1 LAGRR
6 GRTALLVAAVALS
19 AGLVTAISC
28 GIASATASVEE
39 GIARAI
45 GRSDARLV
53 HRGAVPFPA
62 ELVERVRA
70 LPGVEALSA
79 RLNGS
84 LTLVRADGGT
94 GPDGR
99 PRRVTVQARGIEIPA
114 DDRFR
119 EVRVAEGTRPA
130 APGEILLDPVGADG
144 LGVKVGERVRVQRF
158 GPPVEFT
165 VVGIIERPKLG
176 VLQQAWA
183 EVGRADLVACG
194 GGGDDRVSSVSV
206 ILAVGTDVVAWCAEH
221 ADAFE
226 EPLVLEPAE
235 RVRSGFDR
243 QVAGGRISFVL
254 SAAMGMLACAFIIAT
269 GLTTA
274 VSEQQRELAIARCV
288 GASRGQV
295 MVGQLLVGLVI
306 AGIGVVIGVPLGAGL
321 AAGLVWWFAEF
332 LPAGLAVPPEGIAI
346 AVAGSLGSGLLGAA
360 FPAFLASRVTPLAAL
375 VVRSRPP
382 SGRTFAVVTAAGIAC
397 LAGQAA
403 IVLPAGDPQVRFWLH
418 SLVGVPLLFIGW
430 FLLSPAVLRLVAR
443 LLGPA
448 TGRLLGIPAGI
459 LERSLASMP
468 YRFGFTAGAL
478 MAGMAILASTAS
490 NGTAILDDFREKIRF
505 ADAFV
510 FRTSG
515 LSPEQQAAIAAMPG
529 VVAAAPVG
537 YLPVRLAEQDRLG
550 VEGFGPT
557 SVICVGFPPREF
569 LRLNR
574 LDFLQGD
581 PETAIARLESGD
593 AVLVAEQFLTA
604 RGLGVGDTI
613 GLGGTEGDV
622 RFEIAGVV
630 GAAGLD
636 LATQM
641 FGIRNAYMEHAVSC
655 VFMSFDAVERHFGTR
670 EALLMQVS
678 LAPDPEG
685 QPGAVERAIEGAVGE
700 SIPGAVF
707 VSGRS
712 IRSTI
717 EEVGTTMERVT
728 LSVATMALLLACF
741 GVGNVVAAGIAARR
755 HEFGV
760 LRAVGGDRGLVPRL
774 VLAEAGLVAIAGS
787 VSGLLL
793 GMTIAAIATILYR
806 ELAGLELGLPFP
818 AAAVAMGLGITLAL
832 TLLAALPAAIPLLRT
847 PPRALL
853 ASRGG

>member
-1 LAGRR
+1 
-6 GRTALLVAAVALS
+6 
-19 AGLVTAISC
+19 VTAISC
-28 GIASATASVEE
+28 GIASATAGVEE
-39 GIARAI
+39 GLARAI

-53 HRGAVPFPA
+53 HRGGVPFPA
-62 ELVERVRA
+62 AEIERVAA
-70 LPGVEALSA
+70 LPAVEAISA

-94 GPDGR
+94 APDGR
-99 PRRVTVQARGIEIPA
+99 PRRMTVQARGIELPA

-119 EVRVAEGTRPA
+119 EVNLAAGRRPQA
-130 APGEILLDPVGADG
+130 AGEILLDPAGAEGLAVSVGD
-144 LGVKVGERVRVQRF
+144 RVRVQRF
-158 GPPVEFT
+158 GPPVELA

-176 VLQQAWA
+176 VLQQPWA
-183 EVGRADLVACG
+183 ELGRDDLVACG
-194 GGGDDRVSSVSV
+194 GGGDDRVSSISV
-206 ILAVGTDVVAWCAEH
+206 VLAEGTDVIAWCAEH
-221 ADAFE
+221 ATGFA
-226 EPLVLEPAE
+226 EPLSLEPAE
-235 RVRSGFDR
+235 RIRTGFDR
-243 QVAGGRISFVL
+243 QVAGGRLSFVL

-274 VSEQQRELAIARCV
+274 VSEQQRELAIARCI
-288 GASRGQV
+288 GAGRGQI
-295 MVGQLLVGLVI
+295 MGGQLLVGLVI
-306 AGIGVVIGVPLGAGL
+306 AGLGVALGVPLGLGL
-321 AAGLVWWFAEF
+321 AAALVWWFGEF
-332 LPAGLAVPPEGIAI
+332 LPAGLVIPPEGIAI

-382 SGRTFAVVTAAGIAC
+382 RRSTFVAVTAAGVAC
-397 LAGQAA
+397 LAAQA
-403 IVLPAGDPQVRFWLH
+403 IVVLPASDPQLRFWLH
-418 SLVGVPLLFIGW
+418 SLVGIPLLFVGW
-430 FLLSPAVLRLVAR
+430 FLLSPAILRAAAR

-448 TGRLLGIPAGI
+448 TGRLLGLPAGV
-459 LERSLASMP
+459 LERSLAAMP

-490 NGTAILDDFREKIRF
+490 NGTAILEDFREKIRF

-515 LSPEQQAAIAAMPG
+515 LSPEQQEAIAAMPG
-529 VVAAAPVG
+529 VLAAAPVG
-537 YLPVRLAEQDRLG
+537 YLPVRLAEDDRLG

-557 SVICVGFPPREF
+557 SVICVGFTPREF

-574 LDFLQGD
+574 LEFLQGD
-581 PETAIARLESGD
+581 PETAIARLEGGD

-613 GLGGTEGDV
+613 GLGGTDGDV

-636 LATQM
+636 MATQM

-655 VFMSFDAVERHFGTR
+655 VFMDFAAVERHFGTR

-678 LAPDPEG
+678 LAEDPTG
-685 QPGAVERAIEGAVGE
+685 DPGSVERGIEKAVAE

-707 VSGRS
+707 ASGRS
-712 IRSTI
+712 IRKTI
-717 EEVGTTMERVT
+717 DEVGRTMERV
-728 LSVATMALLLACF
+728 SSGVATMALLLSCF
-741 GVGNVVAAGIAARR
+741 GVGNVVAAGVAARR

-774 VLAEAGLVAIAGS
+774 VLAEAGLVAVAGSIAG
-787 VSGLLL
+787 LCL

-818 AAAVAMGLGITLAL
+818 FAAAAMGLGITLFL
-832 TLLAALPAAIPLLRT
+832 TLLAALPAAIPLFRT

-853 ASRGG
+853 ASRG